1 MDQRVDLLPELTAE
15 IAAAR
20 AAFVAALQRGDHV
33 AAGAFY
39 TDDARL
45 LAPSAELLTGR
56 DAIARFWRAG
66 LEAGVE
72 AVELECEHVDL
83 EAGGAT
89 AFEIGRYVLR
99 LQPAGG
105 PAIVDRGKYLL
116 VHRCE
121 PDGVWRRAVETFNPD
136 GDAHVARTDSGPRQA
151 AEPDDD
157 R

>member
-1 MDQRVDLLPELTAE
+1 MLPAMEQRVDLLPEFTAE
-15 IAAAR
+15 IATSR
-20 AAFVAALQRGDHV
+20 AGFVAALQRGDHD
-33 AAGAFY
+33 AASGFY

-72 AVELECEHVDL
+72 AVALECEQLDL
-83 EAGGAT
+83 ETGGAT

-99 LQPAGG
+99 LRPADG
-105 PAIVDRGKYLL
+105 PAIVDRGRYLL
-116 VHRCE
+116 VHRLE

-136 GDAHVARTDSGPRQA
+136 GDAHGATR
-151 AEPDDD
+151 
-157 R
+157 